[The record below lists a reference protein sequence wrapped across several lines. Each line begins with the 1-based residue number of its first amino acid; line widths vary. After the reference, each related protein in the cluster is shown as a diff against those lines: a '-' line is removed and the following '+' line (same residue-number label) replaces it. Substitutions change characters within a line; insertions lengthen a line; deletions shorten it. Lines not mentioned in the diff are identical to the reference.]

1 MLLTLTVIGDSFI
14 NQGDCLP
21 GNALNVHVLLQP
33 AAAVMPAATMPIQP
47 GCLTYYTTYQLGTS
61 LEI

>member
-33 AAAVMPAATMPIQP
+33 AVMSAGLSSSVYRDARIYAHHV
-47 GCLTYYTTYQLGTS
+47 LY
-61 LEI
+61 IV